1 MNKQQKLVNKD
12 RKCQEKSSRK
22 LYWIGKQQT
31 QRQQLTYNVTVFVAE
46 KTADTNW
53 RYKRQKD
60 SKATGNS
67 YKLTEQY
74 KKYKIS

>member
-22 LYWIGKQQT
+22 LDWIGKQQT

-46 KTADTNW
+46 KTADTN
-53 RYKRQKD
+53 
-60 SKATGNS
+60 
-67 YKLTEQY
+67 
-74 KKYKIS
+74 